1 MREQRMAGFGERS
14 LISES
19 GERQPIKKYFL
30 LYEGSET
37 EVAYFREVNNLRDEI
52 KLSSLIELVPIIRR
66 FSEEG
71 WSNPRKILDKVI
83 EDLETKKEENM
94 FLKTLF
100 DKIIDYFHQNEIIA
114 NNRVLKKA
122 IWKTME
128 QVCKEKL
135 EKTPEDIIED
145 PEVVCKMIF
154 MELGEKHKIHNI
166 VQYIPEIIK
175 FGDLSY
181 EEDFDEICLIVDR
194 DKESFIESQYEYV
207 KEKCLEKGFR
217 FCVTNPCFEFW
228 LLMHSEKVFDLDQ
241 EKLLENPKITSKRR
255 YAEYELHKIYPSY
268 KKSNYKAEEFVE
280 NIDTAI
286 KNEKEFCEDVEGL
299 KDSIGSNIGFLIE
312 DMRKE

>member
-1 MREQRMAGFGERS
+1 M
-14 LISES
+14 
-19 GERQPIKKYFL
+19 
-30 LYEGSET
+30 
-37 EVAYFREVNNLRDEI
+37 
-52 KLSSLIELVPIIRR
+52 
-66 FSEEG
+66 
-71 WSNPRKILDKVI
+71 I

-135 EKTPEDIIED
+135 EKTPEDIID
-145 PEVVCKMIF
+145 
-154 MELGEKHKIHNI
+154 
-166 VQYIPEIIK
+166 IPEIIK

-207 KEKCLEKGFR
+207 KEKCSEKGFR

-228 LLMHSEKVFDLDQ
+228 LLMHSEKVFDLNQ

-255 YAEYELHKIYPSY
+255 YAEDELHKIYPSY

>member
-1 MREQRMAGFGERS
+1 M
-14 LISES
+14 
-19 GERQPIKKYFL
+19 
-30 LYEGSET
+30 
-37 EVAYFREVNNLRDEI
+37 
-52 KLSSLIELVPIIRR
+52 
-66 FSEEG
+66 
-71 WSNPRKILDKVI
+71 I

-135 EKTPEDIIED
+135 EKTPEDIID
-145 PEVVCKMIF
+145 
-154 MELGEKHKIHNI
+154 
-166 VQYIPEIIK
+166 IPEIIK

>member
-128 QVCKEKL
+128 QICKEKL
-135 EKTPEDIIED
+135 EKTPEDIID
-145 PEVVCKMIF
+145 
-154 MELGEKHKIHNI
+154 
-166 VQYIPEIIK
+166 IPEIIK